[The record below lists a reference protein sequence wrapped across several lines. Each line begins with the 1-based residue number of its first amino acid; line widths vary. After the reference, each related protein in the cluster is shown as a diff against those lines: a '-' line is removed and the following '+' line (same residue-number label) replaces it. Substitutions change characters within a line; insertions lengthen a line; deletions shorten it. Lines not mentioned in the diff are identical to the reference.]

1 MTTSTDTP
9 EDIADDIDELL
20 TWINEGEFGGSTAGG
35 GVFAPSGRRKA
46 GIAPLGIF
54 FLFQK

>member
-1 MTTSTDTP
+1 MTTSADTP

-20 TWINEGEFGGSTAGG
+20 TWINEGEFGGSTTGG
-35 GVFAPSGRRKA
+35 GVFGKA
-46 GIAPLGIF
+46 GFAPLGIF